1 MSAYAVVLKPAKVS
15 LILFALSVVIA
26 FAAVVGLARYR
37 TEKEQTILKTE
48 QQLLSTRE
56 NIRKLSYDLDSIN
69 RLAQKYQQLTRL
81 GLIGEP
87 DRDGWVQ
94 RLEAIYRD
102 SRLPPTLRYTLAPP
116 QLLNS
121 QPVPADA
128 PTAYLNNV
136 LHHDLALEL
145 SAIHDGEFLD
155 LIARL
160 STDWRSPYRI
170 ETCQIT
176 REAEVITGLQIR
188 CTVELYSL
196 PGKQKVVSGE

>member
-48 QQLLSTRE
+48 QQLLFTRE
-56 NIRKLSYDLDSIN
+56 NIRKLSYDLNSIN

-94 RLEAIYRD
+94 RLESIYRD

-116 QLLNS
+116 QLLNP

-128 PTAYLNNV
+128 PTAYQNNV

-145 SAIHDGEFLD
+145 SGIHDGEFLD
-155 LIARL
+155 FIARL
-160 STDWRSPYRI
+160 NTDWRTPYRV

-176 REAEVITGLQIR
+176 REAEVTTGLQIR

-196 PGKQKVVSGE
+196 PLKP

>member
-1 MSAYAVVLKPAKVS
+1 MSAYAVVLKPAKVA
-15 LILFALSVVIA
+15 LILFALSVAIA
-26 FAAVVGLARYR
+26 FAAVAGLARYR
-37 TEKEQTILKTE
+37 TEKEQTILQTE

-56 NIRKLSYDLDSIN
+56 NIKKLSSDLDSIN

-94 RLEAIYRD
+94 RLESIYRD

-116 QLLNS
+116 QLLNP

-128 PTAYLNNV
+128 PTAYQNNV

-145 SAIHDGEFLD
+145 SVIHDGEFLD
-155 LIARL
+155 FIAML
-160 STDWRSPYRI
+160 DTDWRTPYRVD
-170 ETCQIT
+170 TCQIT

-196 PGKQKVVSGE
+196 QAK

>member
-1 MSAYAVVLKPAKVS
+1 MNAYAVVLKPAKVT
-15 LILFALSVVIA
+15 LILFALSVAIA
-26 FAAVVGLARYR
+26 FAAIAGLARYR

-48 QQLLSTRE
+48 QQLLETRA
-56 NIRKLSYDLDSIN
+56 NIKKLSSDLESIN

-94 RLEAIYRD
+94 RLESIYRD

-116 QLLNS
+116 QLLNQ

-128 PTAYLNNV
+128 PTAYQNNV

-155 LIARL
+155 FIARL
-160 STDWRSPYRI
+160 DTDWRSPYRV

-176 REAEVITGLQIR
+176 REAEVIIGLQIR

-196 PGKQKVVSGE
+196 PEK